1 MREVSYDYFWNS
13 KTIAIIAPIQWGIG
27 CGRSYKT
34 AFQGQ
39 LQVTANNDMS
49 VTVAAGYGYINGK
62 HRHFLTPTTLDLET
76 ASGTLHRID
85 NVILRRDDTD
95 RRIYLLIVKGGN
107 ASSPVAPALT
117 REGPIL

>member
-1 MREVSYDYFWNS
+1 MEKVKSYDYFWNS
-13 KTIAIIAPIQWGIG
+13 KKDRYYDADSMGDWLRPFFKNGV
-27 CGRSYKT
+27 
-34 AFQGQ
+34 FQGE

-85 NVILRRDDTD
+85 NVILRRDDTEIG
-95 RRIYLLIVKGGN
+95 RAHV
-107 ASSPVAPALT
+107 
-117 REGPIL
+117 

>member
-1 MREVSYDYFWNS
+1 
-13 KTIAIIAPIQWGIG
+13 
-27 CGRSYKT
+27 
-34 AFQGQ
+34 
-39 LQVTANNDMS
+39 MS

-95 RRIYLLIVKGGN
+95 RRIYLLIRKRRKRFFARG
-107 ASSPVAPALT
+107 AAPDARRAYL
-117 REGPIL
+117 